1 MSLFKNKKCIGW
13 DIGSS
18 GVRAVELAD
27 KNGRVNL
34 NNFAHLSYNQNIDL
48 SFADEKNIKIVIE
61 TLRKILY
68 KAKFSTL
75 NSYAV
80 IPGFYSYNKVIN
92 FNSKY
97 SGQQIDNWLN
107 NNISSKAFSGNNIL
121 LDWQLLSKNDKQK
134 TIFASAV
141 SRSLVDI
148 YKKMFK
154 DAGLNL
160 LGIETS
166 YNALIRSLFGT
177 DNTNAIIIDIGSK
190 FSDMTIIKNNIPYA
204 TKSMKYGG
212 QNITDGLSSLLKV
225 SLDQAD
231 QIKKDAIVVDKKLIS
246 KVKKEI
252 NILLEKYYQDNQ
264 SNRPDK
270 ILLTGGELRNDENC
284 KLFKKHFNIDAYLAN
299 PWSRILYNVDLKK
312 HLDKISPNFAVAVGS
327 AMKSF

>member
-18 GVRAVELAD
+18 GARAVELVD
-27 KNGRVNL
+27 KSGRVNL
-34 NNFAHLSYNQNIDL
+34 NNFAHLSYNQDINL
-48 SFADEKNIKIVIE
+48 SFTNEKNISIVTE
-61 TLRKILY
+61 ALRKLFY
-68 KAKFSTL
+68 KAKFSIL

-80 IPGFYSYNKVIN
+80 IPGYYSYNQVIN
-92 FNSKY
+92 FNNKY
-97 SGQQIDNWLN
+97 SEQQIHNWLN
-107 NNISSKAFSGNNIL
+107 NNISRKAFSGNNIL

-154 DAGLNL
+154 DAGLKL

-166 YNALIRSLFGT
+166 YHALIRSLFGT

-190 FSDMTIIKNNIPYA
+190 FSDITIIKNNIPYA
-204 TKSMKYGG
+204 TKSLNYGG
-212 QNITDGLSSLLKV
+212 QNITNELSSQLKV
-225 SLDQAD
+225 GLDQAE
-231 QIKKDAIVVDKKLIS
+231 QIKKDAIAVDKKLIS

-252 NILLEKYYQDNQ
+252 NILLEKYHQDNQ
-264 SNRPDK
+264 DKGPDK
-270 ILLTGGELRNDENC
+270 ILLTGGELRNDENS
-284 KLFKKHFNIDAYLAN
+284 KLFKKYFNIDAYLAN
-299 PWSRILYNVDLKK
+299 PWSRILYNIDLKK
-312 HLDKISPNFAVAVGS
+312 HLDDIAPNFAVAVGS